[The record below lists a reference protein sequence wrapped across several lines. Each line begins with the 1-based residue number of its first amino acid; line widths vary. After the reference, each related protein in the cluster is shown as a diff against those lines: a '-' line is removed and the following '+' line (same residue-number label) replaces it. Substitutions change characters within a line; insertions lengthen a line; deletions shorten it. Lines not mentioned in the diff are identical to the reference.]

1 MNQKGK
7 KTTAYFFFFF
17 FSATD
22 RNAKRVMYQLEALKH
37 NNIMPGLLPGWTR
50 KDIEQLPN
58 FDTLV
63 NDMHQLIA
71 CHVHHAV
78 VFNTN
83 VLKVHHCYLSV
94 TTFSSRYALPSSPS
108 FVRSEKSTLSSSFT
122 FPLFSDVIYSIEDK
136 YCYII
141 LISSLISSL
150 ILL

>member
-17 FSATD
+17 LATD

-50 KDIEQLPN
+50 KDIERLPN

-71 CHVHHAV
+71 CRVHHAV

>member
-7 KTTAYFFFFF
+7 KTTAYFFFWL
-17 FSATD
+17 
-22 RNAKRVMYQLEALKH
+22 RIEMLNVLCILEALRH

-71 CHVHHAV
+71 CRVHHAV

-122 FPLFSDVIYSIEDK
+122 FPLFSDVIFSIKDK